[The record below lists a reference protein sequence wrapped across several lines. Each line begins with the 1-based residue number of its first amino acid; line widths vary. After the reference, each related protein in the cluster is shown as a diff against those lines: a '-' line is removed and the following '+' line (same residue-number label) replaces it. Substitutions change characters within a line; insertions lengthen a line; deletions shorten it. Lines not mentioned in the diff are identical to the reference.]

1 VDVADA
7 LRVICMILALPLAVS
22 CVYSMWRTR
31 MGRDQQA
38 RFAGLAV
45 IGFVVVAGQIDSWG
59 KPGSWRMP
67 LLALGLALALAG
79 TAVHLVRT
87 HRRVED

>member
-1 VDVADA
+1 VLVADV
-7 LRVICMILALPLAVS
+7 LRVICIVLALPLAFS

-38 RFAGLAV
+38 RFLGLAV

-59 KPGSWRMP
+59 NPGSWRMP
-67 LLALGLALALAG
+67 LLAVGLAVALYGAV
-79 TAVHLVRT
+79 VHLVRT
-87 HRRVED
+87 HRELED